1 MSYMRKE
8 DFNNLQR
15 GDVVTIR
22 GWDEMEREFGLSRY
36 GDIKCLYTF
45 TRDMKYLCNNS
56 YIVQE
61 INHSG
66 GVSLEN
72 ASWLISREMLKPIDP
87 IIIEA
92 SLFDEFLL
100 GN

>member
-1 MSYMRKE
+1 MSYMSEE

-22 GWDEMEREFGLSRY
+22 DWDEMKREFGLSRY
-36 GDIKCLYTF
+36 GNIKCLYCF
-45 TRDMKYLCNNS
+45 TKDMKYLCNNI
-56 YIVQE
+56 YIVQG
-61 INHSG
+61 INPSG

-72 ASWLISREMLKPIDP
+72 VSWLISREMLKPIDP
-87 IIIEA
+87 ILIKA